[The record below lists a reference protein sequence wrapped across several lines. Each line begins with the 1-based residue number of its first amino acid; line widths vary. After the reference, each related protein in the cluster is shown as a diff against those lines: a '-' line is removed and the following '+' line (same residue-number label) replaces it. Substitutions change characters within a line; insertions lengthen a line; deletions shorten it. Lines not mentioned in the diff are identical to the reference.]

1 MHLCSWGK
9 LDARVLRPEFHAVSR
24 HLSSALFGAIS
35 VRKVFSPM
43 GLSLQT
49 WNEWKR
55 SREFLFRNL
64 PAVLAKLFEFLGFLD
79 GHHHALRLPTSTHVY
94 SFMLHLLWVYSVV
107 AHRCQ
112 SCVLR
117 YDF

>member
-9 LDARVLRPEFHAVSR
+9 LEARVLRPEFYAVSR

-35 VRKVFSPM
+35 ARKVFSPM

-55 SREFLFRNL
+55 SREFFCSETCRQFSRTFLSF
-64 PAVLAKLFEFLGFLD
+64 LAF
-79 GHHHALRLPTSTHVY
+79 
-94 SFMLHLLWVYSVV
+94 
-107 AHRCQ
+107 
-112 SCVLR
+112 
-117 YDF
+117 